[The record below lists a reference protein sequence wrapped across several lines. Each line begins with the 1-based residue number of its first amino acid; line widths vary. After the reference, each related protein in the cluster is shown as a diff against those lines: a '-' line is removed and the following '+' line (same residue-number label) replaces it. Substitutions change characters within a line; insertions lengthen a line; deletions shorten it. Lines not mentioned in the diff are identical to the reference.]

1 MQRGGIMKNYDLT
14 VFFSTSG
21 GEEEAKKLE
30 EKLLNVI
37 TKNDGKI
44 YKNEFLGKIS
54 LPSTFKKNSQAYGTR
69 IQYAANQDGLNAL
82 SREYQI
88 NEGIIRQLNT
98 RMENVLNE
106 EKIAELTK

>member
-14 VFFSTSG
+14 VLFSTSG

-44 YKNEFLGKIS
+44 YKNEFLGKVS
-54 LPSTFKKNSQAYGTR
+54 LPSTFKKHNQAYGSR

-88 NEGIIRQLNT
+88 NEGIIRQLNS
-98 RMENVLNE
+98 RMEHILNE